1 MIDIE
6 QVKRSF
12 DRCAAH
18 GDIIDDFYKIFL
30 DSHPDIKPRF
40 ANTNFDSQ
48 KKLLLQGLDLT
59 IMFASDQPVGRIGIN
74 RIKKSHCRAV
84 LDIPPDLYPY
94 WKKSFLTAISV
105 LDPEFSDELKEQW
118 DWVLQKSID
127 YIISGYDN

>member
-30 DSHPDIKPRF
+30 DSHHDIKPRF
-40 ANTNFDSQ
+40 DHTNFDSQ